1 METTVC
7 SIGITEIEI
16 KFLGGWKLN
25 SVNLI
30 GRWVR
35 DHEVTSVGQ
44 QSTTLVKNTIA
55 VDHPFKKDST
65 SFLRVVMWGKTGE
78 LANQYTGKGS
88 QVGIEGHLETGS
100 YDDKDGKKVF
110 TVDVVVSRIKF
121 LEPKNSNSENASS
134 NQSNNYQQSP
144 NTNTPNNNQNAQNQ
158 QNMTNNGMSGQA
170 YDDPFDNNQGPIA
183 VGDSD
188 LPF

>member
-1 METTVC
+1 M
-7 SIGITEIEI
+7 
-16 KFLGGWKLN
+16 N

-55 VDHPFKKDST
+55 VDHPFKKDSP

-100 YDDKDGKKVF
+100 YEDKDGKKVF

-121 LEPKNSNSENASS
+121 LDSKSSNSNNTPS
-134 NQSNNYQQSP
+134 NQSNGYQQSGH
-144 NTNTPNNNQNAQNQ
+144 TNTPNNGYNGGNQR
-158 QNMTNNGMSGQA
+158 NMSNNGMSGQGCQ
-170 YDDPFDNNQGPIA
+170 DPFANNQGTI
-183 VGDSD
+183 VVDDSD

>member
-1 METTVC
+1 M
-7 SIGITEIEI
+7 
-16 KFLGGWKLN
+16 N

-35 DHEVTSVGQ
+35 DNEMTTVGQ
-44 QSTTLVKNTIA
+44 QGTPLVKNTIA
-55 VDHPFKKDST
+55 VDHPFKKDSP

-88 QVGIEGHLETGS
+88 QIAVEGHLETGS

-110 TVDVVVSRIKF
+110 TVDVVASRIKF
-121 LEPKNSNSENASS
+121 LDSKNESS
-134 NQSNNYQQSP
+134 NQSNGSSQSGQ
-144 NTNTPNNNQNAQNQ
+144 TNTQNQ
-158 QNMTNNGMSGQA
+158 QQDAQNRRETTSE
-170 YDDPFDNNQGPIA
+170 DPFSTDGGPVEVA
-183 VGDSD
+183 DDD

>member
-1 METTVC
+1 
-7 SIGITEIEI
+7 
-16 KFLGGWKLN
+16 LN

-100 YDDKDGKKVF
+100 YEDKDGKKVF

-121 LEPKNSNSENASS
+121 LDSKSSNTENTSS
-134 NQSNNYQQSP
+134 NQSNSYQQSQ
-144 NTNTPNNNQNAQNQ
+144 NTNTPNQSYNAQNQ
-158 QNMTNNGMSGQA
+158 QNLSNGGVSGQGYEDPFTNNA
-170 YDDPFDNNQGPIA
+170 GPIE
-183 VGDSD
+183 VSSDD

>member
-1 METTVC
+1 M
-7 SIGITEIEI
+7 
-16 KFLGGWKLN
+16 N

-35 DHEVTSVGQ
+35 DHETSTVGQ
-44 QSTTLVKNTIA
+44 QGTTLVKNTVA

-78 LANQYTGKGS
+78 LASQYTGKGS

-100 YDDKDGKKVF
+100 YEDKDGKKVF
-110 TVDVVVSRIKF
+110 TVDVVASRIKF
-121 LEPKNSNSENASS
+121 LEPKNASS
-134 NQSNNYQQSP
+134 NQSNGG
-144 NTNTPNNNQNAQNQ
+144 QNQ
-158 QNMTNNGMSGQA
+158 QNMTNNDPFGGQQPN
-170 YDDPFDNNQGPIA
+170 YDD
-183 VGDSD
+183 DS